1 VAAEVRFEGEQLPSV
16 LAQVDSS
23 GAQDFVARL
32 PFRIEL
38 EGVEPYGAPM
48 IDVPIRL
55 NVNENPFPPSPEVI
69 ESIARAVAD
78 AASNLNR
85 YADRDAVELREDLAA
100 YVSAESG
107 VAVTAGQVW
116 AANGSNEVMIQLLQ
130 AFGGPGRSA
139 LAMWP
144 TYSMYEEYAR
154 DTFTNWVLVGGPG
167 PDPRQ
172 LPHFDKTQLIEAM
185 RAQRPAVVFIPSPN
199 NPTGEAI
206 GNDALAEVLEA
217 STTSGP
223 RDTRTGQ
230 PTSSIIIVDEA
241 YAEFR
246 ASGVPS
252 ALELL
257 AEHPNLVVTRT
268 MSKAFAAAG
277 LRLGYLVADPR
288 IVHEVQKVR
297 LPYHLS
303 LITQAAARAA
313 LRHAD
318 SQMRQIEL
326 IRSERSAL
334 AKWLEE
340 QGFVVSSSSSN
351 FLLFGPL
358 PNRRDVWE
366 SLVADGVLI
375 REVGPDGYLRV
386 TVGTQAENEAFKA
399 ALKEAL

>member
-1 VAAEVRFEGEQLPSV
+1 
-16 LAQVDSS
+16 
-23 GAQDFVARL
+23 
-32 PFRIEL
+32 
-38 EGVEPYGAPM
+38 M
-48 IDVPIRL
+48 
-55 NVNENPFPPSPEVI
+55 
-69 ESIARAVAD
+69 
-78 AASNLNR
+78 
-85 YADRDAVELREDLAA
+85 
-100 YVSAESG
+100 
-107 VAVTAGQVW
+107 
-116 AANGSNEVMIQLLQ
+116 
-130 AFGGPGRSA
+130 
-139 LAMWP
+139 
-144 TYSMYEEYAR
+144 
-154 DTFTNWVLVGGPG
+154 
-167 PDPRQ
+167 
-172 LPHFDKTQLIEAM
+172 
-185 RAQRPAVVFIPSPN
+185 
-199 NPTGEAI
+199 
-206 GNDALAEVLEA
+206 
-217 STTSGP
+217 
-223 RDTRTGQ
+223 
-230 PTSSIIIVDEA
+230 DEA

-340 QGFVVSSSSSN
+340 QGFVVSPSSSN

-358 PNRRDVWE
+358 ASRHDVWE

-375 REVGPDGYLRV
+375 REVGPEGYLRV

>member
-1 VAAEVRFEGEQLPSV
+1 MARADKARLGFGLLNFCRFTAASSRFAGAKGAPALNFAAELGV
-16 LAQVDSS
+16 LERVW
-23 GAQDFVARL
+23 VA
-32 PFRIEL
+32 
-38 EGVEPYGAPM
+38 G
-48 IDVPIRL
+48 
-55 NVNENPFPPSPEVI
+55 
-69 ESIARAVAD
+69 
-78 AASNLNR
+78 
-85 YADRDAVELREDLAA
+85 
-100 YVSAESG
+100 
-107 VAVTAGQVW
+107 
-116 AANGSNEVMIQLLQ
+116 
-130 AFGGPGRSA
+130 
-139 LAMWP
+139 
-144 TYSMYEEYAR
+144 
-154 DTFTNWVLVGGPG
+154 
-167 PDPRQ
+167 RQ

-206 GNDALAEVLEA
+206 GNGALAEVLEA
-217 STTSGP
+217 SATSGP
-223 RDTRTGQ
+223 RDTSTGQ

-318 SQMRQIEL
+318 SQMQQIEL

-340 QGFVVSSSSSN
+340 QGFVVSPSSSN

-358 PNRRDVWE
+358 ASRHDVWE

-375 REVGPDGYLRV
+375 REVGPEGYLRV